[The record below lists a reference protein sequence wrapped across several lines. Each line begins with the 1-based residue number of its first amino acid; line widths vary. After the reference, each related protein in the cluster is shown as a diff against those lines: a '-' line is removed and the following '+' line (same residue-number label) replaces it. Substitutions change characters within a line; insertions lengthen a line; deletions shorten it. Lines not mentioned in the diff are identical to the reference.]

1 MPSRW
6 SSARLSEIGDDDVPV
21 QGDVGELILG
31 LDVPLHQR
39 NERHL
44 HVDHQQGHAG
54 VLEIL
59 REAGVID
66 VIVRRQRVADFL
78 ERDVG
83 ATEFARIVPIVPGQP
98 RSTRTRDRPAL
109 ITQ

>member
-1 MPSRW
+1 MVLR
-6 SSARLSEIGDDDVPV
+6 
-21 QGDVGELILG
+21 
-31 LDVPLHQR
+31 LDVTLHQL

-44 HVDHQQGHAG
+44 HVDHQQRHAG

-59 REAGVID
+59 RQAGVID
-66 VIVRRQRVADFL
+66 VIVRRQAKADFL

-83 ATEFARIVPIVPGQP
+83 ATRFARIVPIVPGQP
-98 RSTRTRDRPAL
+98 RSTRTRERPAL